1 MTKKATENE
10 IIINSCYA
18 VKMELTECITDYDS
32 FFEDMGFTKEIVRN
46 RDVLIESR
54 ERNAFMSREL

>member
-18 VKMELTECITDYDS
+18 VKMELTECITDHDIFLKIY
-32 FFEDMGFTKEIVRN
+32 
-46 RDVLIESR
+46 VLYKGLSDGAVALTNEFS
-54 ERNAFMSREL
+54 